1 MLEQIENHLVLD
13 SYWKKFEQEI
23 EVEKVLNQKGYHN
36 RRTGEFVAEADAF
49 HNALWECMFGKDE
62 EIRKEFK
69 EAVLEIYYSNWIRE
83 E

>member
-1 MLEQIENHLVLD
+1 MQQIDNHMVLD
-13 SYWKKFEQEI
+13 SYWKRFEQET

-36 RRTGEFVAEADAF
+36 RRTGEFIAEEDAF

-62 EIRKEFK
+62 EIRKEFE
-69 EAVLEIYYSNWIRE
+69 EAVMEIYYSNWIRE